1 MGAIVEAW
9 VGKLSK
15 LREKVLPIS
24 ISSNPLFS
32 KSKQAIDQN
41 NKDNVGV
48 PLRDTSASHSM
59 SEKTVFLLMD
69 RFVPW

>member
-15 LREKVLPIS
+15 LREKVLP

>member
-1 MGAIVEAW
+1 MGAIVEVW

-24 ISSNPLFS
+24 NPLFS
-32 KSKQAIDQN
+32 KSKQATDQN

-48 PLRDTSASHSM
+48 PRRDTSASHSM
-59 SEKTVFLLMD
+59 SEETVCLLMD
-69 RFVPW
+69 RFVLW

>member
-1 MGAIVEAW
+1 MGAIAEVW

-24 ISSNPLFS
+24 NPLFS

-41 NKDNVGV
+41 NNDNVGV
-48 PLRDTSASHSM
+48 PRRDTSASHSM